1 VSRVAGLL
9 TLDKSDRD
17 TYLDFF
23 ENAPQ
28 ALFLADATGKILH
41 ANQACLD
48 LLGFAGGDLIGQPCA
63 IFFLEREAVSGLFSA
78 LKENQTIKTRQVTLV
93 TKAGQALTTL
103 IDCNASFSGD
113 NFRYGRFLIQDI
125 SGSVLHDRSAQMA
138 QEVLKVLVD
147 ASSTDDALEMLV
159 PVIAAGLQCDIG
171 LVWRADE
178 KANRLER
185 RVLWREDTQSDVEH
199 LLSKSNNIS
208 LILSSGFPADIWFSD
223 RAHNISADGSHL
235 CCGSPMSEGLPGYKQ
250 IISFP
255 ISIGRLNW
263 GLFGFLTRTPR
274 EVDTALLALL
284 EKLGDQIGRFVE
296 RQQALENYQKLQ
308 ESYSL
313 ALAGANDGIWDWDLT
328 TNSVYF
334 SPRWKSLLD
343 YEDHELEN
351 HFDTFRGLTH
361 PDDYPLVMDAV
372 HRHMITR
379 EPYAMECRM
388 RAKSGEYRWISTR
401 GHCTFNA
408 QGQPVRMSGSHR
420 DITDLKEAELAR
432 QRSEL
437 RLLESESKFKQLAEN
452 IREVFW
458 IVTADWSQFS
468 YVSPAFEEFW
478 GASCSSLYKEAS
490 IFFDTMVDEDSL
502 RLKKMLSEAIDPGGV
517 ELEFR
522 MVKWQDPSQDLRW
535 LRARVFPIDDRNG
548 QITHLCGIAH
558 DITDKKQVEKH
569 ASQFYSTISHELRT
583 PLTSIRAALGLI
595 EAGLTGEISKET
607 FEYTTIARDNCD
619 RLIRLINDML
629 DIKKIEANHL
639 ELNITR
645 LMPQALISV
654 TLDSLK
660 PYAEQSGVILE
671 VAQNGDIPDAP
682 DCLGD
687 SDRVIQILTNLIS
700 NAIKFTPTGRKVIVA
715 AARNNGNV
723 RFSVKDEGPGIAEV
737 DKADLFGPFQQLSCI
752 ENDAN
757 RGTGLGLAIS
767 KILVDRLNGQ
777 IGVNSRLGEG
787 ADFWFELPE
796 ADGLIVEGHKYTAGF
811 SRNAG
816 ARGDALILVL
826 EDSDSIAL
834 ILKALLAKH
843 GYSVVRAATIAG
855 AREML
860 QTIEPDV
867 ILADVHLPD
876 GNGVDFIQ
884 AERQARR
891 AAQGACTPVIMLSG
905 GEPDQKK
912 LEECQSIDWIRKPFD
927 SFELVALIAK
937 RVEASNKAKS
947 AARQKTSQ
955 P

>member
-1 VSRVAGLL
+1 M
-9 TLDKSDRD
+9 TLDKSDQD

-28 ALFLADATGKILH
+28 ALFLADASGRILH
-41 ANQACLD
+41 ANQASLE
-48 LLGFAGGDLIGQPCA
+48 LLGFADTDLIGQPCA
-63 IFFLEREAVSGLFSA
+63 IFFLEKDAISGLFSA
-78 LKENQTIKTRQVTLV
+78 LRENQTIRARQVKLV
-93 TKAGQALTTL
+93 TKGGEALTAL
-103 IDCNASFSGD
+103 IDCNACFNGD
-113 NFRYGRFLIQDI
+113 NFRYARFLVQDI
-125 SGSVLHDRSAQMA
+125 SGSVLNDRSSQMA

-159 PVIAAGLQCDIG
+159 PVIAAGLQCDLG

-208 LILSSGFPADIWFSD
+208 LILSSGFPADTWFSD
-223 RAHNISADGSHL
+223 RAHNIIVDGSQR
-235 CCGSPMSEGLPGYKQ
+235 CCGSPMTECLPGYKQ

-263 GLFGFLTRTPR
+263 GLFGFLTRSLR
-274 EVDTALLALL
+274 EVDAALLALL
-284 EKLGDQIGRFVE
+284 EKLGGQIGRFVE

-328 TNSVYF
+328 TNAVYF

-343 YEDHELEN
+343 YQDHELEN
-351 HFDTFRGLTH
+351 HFDTFRSLTH

-372 HRHMITR
+372 HRHMLSR
-379 EPYAMECRM
+379 DPYAMECRM
-388 RAKSGEYRWISTR
+388 RAKAGEYRWISTR

-490 IFFDTMVDEDSL
+490 TFFDTMVADDSL
-502 RLKKMLSEAIDPGGV
+502 RVKKVLSEAIDPNGV

-522 MVKWQDPSQDLRW
+522 MIKWQDPSQDLRW
-535 LRARVFPIDDRNG
+535 LRARVFPISDENG
-548 QITHLCGIAH
+548 QVRHLCGIAH
-558 DITDKKQVEKH
+558 DITDKKEVEKH

-595 EAGLTGEISKET
+595 EGGLTGEISRET
-607 FEYTTIARDNCD
+607 FEYTSIARDNCD

-639 ELNITR
+639 ELNVGR
-645 LMPQALISV
+645 LQPPALILA

-660 PYAEQSGVILE
+660 PYAEQSGVELAVVE
-671 VAQNGDIPDAP
+671 SGDVP

-700 NAIKFTPTGRKVIVA
+700 NAIKFTPPGRKVLVG
-715 AARNNGNV
+715 AARNKANV

-752 ENDAN
+752 ENDIN

-767 KILVDRLNGQ
+767 KILVERLNGT

-787 ADFWFELPE
+787 ADFWFDLPE
-796 ADGLIVEGHKYTAGF
+796 ADALIVEGNKYTAGL

-834 ILKALLAKH
+834 ILKALLVKN
-843 GYSVVRAATIAG
+843 GYSVMRAATIAG

-860 QTIEPDV
+860 LTIEPDV
-867 ILADVHLPD
+867 ILADVNLPD

-884 AERQARR
+884 ALRQTRN
-891 AAQGACTPVIMLSG
+891 AAHGTLTPVIMLSG
-905 GEPDQKK
+905 SEPEQKK
-912 LEECQSIDWIRKPFD
+912 LDDCQSIDWIRKPFD
-927 SFELVALIAK
+927 SFELVALIGK
-937 RVEASNKAKS
+937 RVEASMKAKLV
-947 AARQKTSQ
+947 ARQETSQ
-955 P
+955 